1 MLGKIFRLG
10 NYQLNKSEEG
20 SYLMGIPEIIAIDGP
35 AGSGKS
41 TIGKLLAEHLDYL
54 YFDTG
59 VMYRAVTLAVINQG
73 IDIENELMVSSLAE
87 NLEIDLQIP
96 TLKDGRD
103 CDILME
109 GQDVTWDIR
118 SPEVDAKVSI
128 VSAYPRVRQAL
139 SEKQRR
145 IGLQGR
151 VVMMGR
157 DIGTVVLPEA
167 DLKVYLDAS
176 LEERAGR
183 RYHERIQRGEDVDY
197 DSILVML
204 RERDRIDSTRKYAP
218 LKPADDSIVVDTD
231 GMTIQ
236 QVFATILKL
245 AEKHRVQ

>member
-1 MLGKIFRLG
+1 MA
-10 NYQLNKSEEG
+10 
-20 SYLMGIPEIIAIDGP
+20 EIIAIDGP

-41 TIGKLLAEHLDYL
+41 TIGKLLAEYLDYL

-59 VMYRAVTLAVINQG
+59 VMYRAVTLAAINQG
-73 IDIENELMVSSLAE
+73 IDIENELRVSSLAE
-87 NLEIDLQIP
+87 NVKIDLQAP
-96 TLKDGRD
+96 TIEDGRD

-109 GQDVTWDIR
+109 ERDVTWDIR

-139 SEKQRR
+139 SEKQRQ

-167 DLKVYLDAS
+167 DLKIYLDAS

-183 RYHERIQRGEDVDY
+183 RYHERI
-197 DSILVML
+197 
-204 RERDRIDSTRKYAP
+204 
-218 LKPADDSIVVDTD
+218 
-231 GMTIQ
+231 
-236 QVFATILKL
+236 
-245 AEKHRVQ
+245 

>member
-1 MLGKIFRLG
+1 M
-10 NYQLNKSEEG
+10 E
-20 SYLMGIPEIIAIDGP
+20 IPEIIAIDGP

-73 IDIENELMVSSLAE
+73 IDVENELMVSSLAE
-87 NLEIDLQIP
+87 NLEIDLQTP

-128 VSAYPRVRQAL
+128 VSAYPKVRQAL

-236 QVFATILKL
+236 QVFATILEL
-245 AEKHRVQ
+245 TEKHRVQ

>member
-1 MLGKIFRLG
+1 
-10 NYQLNKSEEG
+10 
-20 SYLMGIPEIIAIDGP
+20 MGMAEIIAIDGP

-41 TIGKLLAEHLDYL
+41 TIGKLLAEYLDYL

-59 VMYRAVTLAVINQG
+59 IMYRAVTLAAINQG
-73 IDIENELMVSSLAE
+73 IDIENELRVSSIAK
-87 NLEIDLQIP
+87 NVKIDLQTP
-96 TLKDGRD
+96 TINDGRD

-128 VSAYPRVRQAL
+128 VSAYPKVRHIL
-139 SEKQRR
+139 SEKQRQ

-167 DLKVYLDAS
+167 DLKIYLEAS
-176 LEERAGR
+176 LEERARR
-183 RYHERIQRGEDVDY
+183 RYHERIQRREDVDY
-197 DSILVML
+197 NSILTML
-204 RERDRIDSTRKYAP
+204 RERDRIDSTREFAP
-218 LKPADDSIVVDTD
+218 LKPADDSIVIDTD
-231 GMTIQ
+231 GLNIQ
-236 QVFATILKL
+236 QVFATIVKL

>member
-1 MLGKIFRLG
+1 
-10 NYQLNKSEEG
+10 
-20 SYLMGIPEIIAIDGP
+20 MGMAEIIAIDGP

-41 TIGKLLAEHLDYL
+41 TIGKLLAEYLDYL

-59 VMYRAVTLAVINQG
+59 VMYRAVTLAAINQG
-73 IDIENELMVSSLAE
+73 IDIENELRVSSIAK
-87 NLEIDLQIP
+87 NVKIDLQTP
-96 TLKDGRD
+96 TINDGRD

-128 VSAYPRVRQAL
+128 VSAYPKVRHVL
-139 SEKQRR
+139 SEKQRQ

-167 DLKVYLDAS
+167 DLKIYLEAS
-176 LEERAGR
+176 LEERARR
-183 RYHERIQRGEDVDY
+183 RYHERIQRREDVDY
-197 DSILVML
+197 DSILAML
-204 RERDRIDSTRKYAP
+204 RERDRIDSTREFAP
-218 LKPADDSIVVDTD
+218 LKPADDSIVIDTD
-231 GMTIQ
+231 GLNIQ
-236 QVFATILKL
+236 QVFATIVKL

>member
-1 MLGKIFRLG
+1 
-10 NYQLNKSEEG
+10 
-20 SYLMGIPEIIAIDGP
+20 MGMPEIIAIDGP

-41 TIGKLLAEHLDYL
+41 TIGKLLAEYLDYL

-59 VMYRAVTLAVINQG
+59 VMYRAVTLAAINQG
-73 IDIENELMVSSLAE
+73 IDIENELRVSSLAE
-87 NLEIDLQIP
+87 NVKIHLQAP
-96 TLKDGRD
+96 TIEDGRD

-128 VSAYPRVRQAL
+128 VSSYPKVRQVL
-139 SEKQRR
+139 SEKQRQ

-167 DLKVYLDAS
+167 DLKIYLDAS

-197 DSILVML
+197 DSILAML
-204 RERDRIDSTRKYAP
+204 RERDQIDSTREFAP
-218 LKPADDSIVVDTD
+218 LKPADDSIVIDTD
-231 GMTIQ
+231 GLNIQ
-236 QVFATILKL
+236 QVFATILEL
-245 AEKHRVQ
+245 TEKHCVQ